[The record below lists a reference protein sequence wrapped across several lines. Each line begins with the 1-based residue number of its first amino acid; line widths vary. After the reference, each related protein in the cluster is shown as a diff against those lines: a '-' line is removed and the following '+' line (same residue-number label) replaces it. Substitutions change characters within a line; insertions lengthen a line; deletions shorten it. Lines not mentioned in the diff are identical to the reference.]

1 MKQSLVLEFDAM
13 AYPLSAVQKACYR
26 FTNIASFE
34 IQQHKREDRDIVLVT
49 ARPLAAKSEDGL
61 EHLGQLIPNEAL
73 DQTLREQIRKQTE
86 GVRNLILAH
95 AFSRTGL
102 IVADGAAPAS

>member
-1 MKQSLVLEFDAM
+1 LKESLILEFDAV
-13 AYPLSAVQKACYR
+13 AYPLSTIQKACYR

-34 IQQHKREDRDIVLVT
+34 IQRLKRPHGDIILVT

-61 EHLGQLIPNEAL
+61 EHLGQLVRNEAL
-73 DQTLREQIRKQTE
+73 DQCLREQIREETE
-86 GVRNLILAH
+86 GVRNLVLAH

-102 IVADGAAPAS
+102 IAPDGAAPAA